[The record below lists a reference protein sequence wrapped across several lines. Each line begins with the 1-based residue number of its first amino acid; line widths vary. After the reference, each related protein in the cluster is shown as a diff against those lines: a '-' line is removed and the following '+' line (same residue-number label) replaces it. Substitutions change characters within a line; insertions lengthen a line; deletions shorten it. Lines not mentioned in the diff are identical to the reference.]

1 MSGVA
6 QTSGM
11 AERVQ
16 VRDLTNDEGRKLL
29 SIVRRGSGSVVRW
42 RRAQIVLWSAQRMD
56 VPAIARIAFTSED
69 RVRAVIH
76 NFNEDGFDS
85 LAPKYAGGRPPTFT
99 LPQRREIKKIALSRP
114 EDHDLPFSTW
124 SLSKLA
130 EFLVAEGVVDDISHE
145 GLRVLLREEGV
156 SFQVIKTFKASNDP
170 DYEQKKNRVL
180 ELYDLADG
188 KALPGPDDPTVVI
201 CFDEFGPLNLQPH
214 PGKQW
219 APVAAGKGNT
229 TSPRRRRMR
238 ATFTRPN
245 GVRHLMSGYDLSTDR
260 LYGHVVKKKGR
271 TEFLAF
277 CRYLRSLHPAEVR
290 IAIVLDNFSP
300 HLSTKKD
307 PRVGEWA
314 EANNVE
320 LAYVPF
326 YASWLNRIEA
336 QFTALR
342 YFALDGTDHPSH
354 EAQGRMIR
362 RYIAWR
368 NRNAHDRALQDLVKR
383 ANVA

>member
-1 MSGVA
+1 V
-6 QTSGM
+6 

-29 SIVRRGSGSVVRW
+29 SIIRRGSGSVVRW

-56 VPAIARIAFTSED
+56 VPAIAKIAFTSED

-99 LPQRREIKKIALSRP
+99 LPQRREIKKVALSRP
-114 EDHDLPFSTW
+114 ADHGLPFSTW

-145 GLRVLLREEGV
+145 GLRALLREEGV
-156 SFQVIKTFKASNDP
+156 SFQVIKTFKVSNDP
-170 DYEQKKNRVL
+170 DFEAKKNRVL
-180 ELYDLADG
+180 ELYDIADG
-188 KALPGPDDPTVVI
+188 KAPPGPGDPTVVI
-201 CFDEFGPLNLQPH
+201 CMDEFGPLNLMPH

-219 APVAAGKGNT
+219 AAVSGKHAEPGRAA
-229 TSPRRRRMR
+229 RRRRR
-238 ATFTRPN
+238 ATYTRPH
-245 GVRHLMSGYDLSTDR
+245 GVRHLLAAYDLNRDR
-260 LYGHVVKKKGR
+260 LYGHVKVRKGR
-271 TEFLAF
+271 TEFLEF
-277 CRYLRSLHPAEVR
+277 CRYLRSLYLPDVR

-300 HLSTKKD
+300 HRSTMKD

-314 EANNVE
+314 VANNVE

-342 YFALDGTDHPSH
+342 YFALDGTDHPTH
-354 EAQGRMIR
+354 RAQASMIR

-368 NRNAHDRALQDLVKR
+368 NRNANDQTLRALVKR

>member
-1 MSGVA
+1 
-6 QTSGM
+6 M

-42 RRAQIVLWSAQRMD
+42 RRAQVVLWSAQRMD
-56 VPAIARIAFTSED
+56 VPAIAKIAFTSED
-69 RVRAVIH
+69 RVREVIH

-114 EDHDLPFSTW
+114 MDHDLPFSTW

-156 SFQVIKTFKASNDP
+156 SFQALKTFKVSNDP
-170 DYEQKKNRVL
+170 DFEAKKNRVL
-180 ELYDLADG
+180 ELYDIADH
-188 KALPGPDDPTVVI
+188 KTPPGPDDPTVVI

-219 APVAAGKGNT
+219 AEVAAGTGDPDA
-229 TSPRRRRMR
+229 PRRRRRR
-238 ATFTRPN
+238 ATFTRPH
-245 GVRHLMSGYDLSTDR
+245 GVRHLLAAYDLSTDR
-260 LYGHVVKKKGR
+260 LYGHVKTHKGR
-271 TEFLAF
+271 SEFLAF
-277 CRYLRSLHPAEVR
+277 CRYIRSLHPPAVR

-307 PRVGEWA
+307 TRVGDWA
-314 EANNVE
+314 RDNNVE

-336 QFTALR
+336 QFQALR
-342 YFALDGTDHPSH
+342 YFALDGTDHPTH
-354 EAQGRMIR
+354 EAQSRMIR

-368 NRNAHDRALQDLVKR
+368 NRNAHDRALRELIKR